1 MGRFKISWDIFKRSL
16 SVIVQ
21 NKTLLL
27 FPAIALVFVFIIALF
42 FVSPFVLS
50 NTGHAL
56 TDPLHWET
64 LGGEFKNAVENKDMI
79 SGTIG
84 FTWFA
89 VIYLISMFSATFINV
104 AFYNEI
110 IHALNDNGVSIAR
123 GFKAA
128 LSKIKLI
135 MIWSLFAGIV
145 GIIIKNLEE
154 RLGFVGRW
162 IIGLI
167 GISWS
172 VASIFI
178 IPVIIK
184 EGKSTNPLK
193 LLKTSA
199 LTLKKTWGET
209 VIGYIGIGSLFLFGL
224 LGVLLLLISWV
235 FVVTTF
241 PQPGPLVL
249 TILITYLVLVLLF
262 LILLL
267 PFGFFTHVAHHV
279 YRCALYVYAT
289 EGAVPGS
296 FDEEM
301 MNRAWKIRK
310 V

>member
-16 SVIVQ
+16 SVIMR
-21 NKTLLL
+21 NKALLL
-27 FPAIALVFVFIIALF
+27 FPVIMLVFIFIIALVY
-42 FVSPFVLS
+42 VSPFVLWI
-50 NTGHAL
+50 TGHAL
-56 TDPLHWET
+56 TDPVHWEA
-64 LGGEFKNAVENKDMI
+64 LGGEFEGAVENKDMI

-89 VIYLISMFSATFINV
+89 LIYLISMFLATFINV

-110 IHALNDNGVSIAR
+110 IHVLNDHRVSIAR

-128 LSKIKLI
+128 LSRIKLI

-145 GIIIKNLEE
+145 GIIIKTLEE

-162 IIGLI
+162 IIRLI

-178 IPVIIK
+178 IPVIIR
-184 EGKSTNPLK
+184 EEKSSNPLK

-199 LTLKKTWGET
+199 LTFKKTWGET
-209 VIGYIGIGSLFLFGL
+209 VIGFIGIGSLFLFGL
-224 LGVLLLLISWV
+224 LGVFLLLISWV
-235 FVVTTF
+235 FVAITF
-241 PQPGPLVL
+241 PKVGSLVL
-249 TILITYLVLVLLF
+249 TTFLVLVLLF
-262 LILLL
+262 FILLL
-267 PFGFFTHVAHHV
+267 PFGFLTHTAKHV

-296 FDEEM
+296 FDEDM
-301 MNRAWKIRK
+301 MNKAWKVKK